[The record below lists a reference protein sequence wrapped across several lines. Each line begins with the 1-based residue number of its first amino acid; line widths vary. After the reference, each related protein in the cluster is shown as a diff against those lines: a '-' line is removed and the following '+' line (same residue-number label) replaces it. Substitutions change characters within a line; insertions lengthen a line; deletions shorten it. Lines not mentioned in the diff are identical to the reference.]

1 VSHGSMR
8 RLAILAGALVL
19 VAALPL
25 RAAAADDRIDFA
37 VGYSLMHDSDVD
49 GNFPLGW
56 FASVGKSVTPMI
68 GIVGDVSGNYK
79 TINLAPDVDAKLRV
93 HTFMAG
99 PRWASRQGQ
108 MTPWAQVLFGAA
120 HMSGSVFG
128 IGDSETDFAW
138 QPGGGIDYELNN
150 GINLRF
156 GANLRFIHSSSNVGK
171 EFQFIAGIVMHGR

>member
-1 VSHGSMR
+1 VSQGPVR
-8 RLAILAGALVL
+8 RLAILVGAFVL

-49 GNFPLGW
+49 GSFPLGW
-56 FASVGKSVTPMI
+56 FASVGKNVTPMVA
-68 GIVGDVSGNYK
+68 IVGDVSGAYK
-79 TINLAPDVDAKLRV
+79 SIAVAPGVDAKLKV

-108 MTPWAQVLFGAA
+108 MTPWAQVLVGMANL
-120 HMSGSVFG
+120 SGSVFG
-128 IGDSETDFAW
+128 VGDSETDFAW
-138 QPGGGIDYELNN
+138 QPGGGLDYELAN

-156 GANLRFIHSSSNVGK
+156 GGNLRFIHSSGNVGK
-171 EFQFIAGIVMHGR
+171 EFQFVAGIVMHGR

>member
-1 VSHGSMR
+1 VSDGSMR

-49 GNFPLGW
+49 GNFPMGW

-79 TINLAPDVDAKLRV
+79 SIELAPGVDAKLKV

-120 HMSGSVFG
+120 NLSGRP
-128 IGDSETDFAW
+128 T
-138 QPGGGIDYELNN
+138 
-150 GINLRF
+150 LR
-156 GANLRFIHSSSNVGK
+156 GSRA
-171 EFQFIAGIVMHGR
+171 AGSTTS